1 MRYATQGTCT
11 PNHALFLEY
20 ERHAAEQKSEST
32 SDIAG
37 LVEQRQIHRLAI
49 FDACAEL
56 VAAAQT
62 RRGSSP
68 LSLTELIGQILDISQ
83 WDINK
88 DDSQPVL
95 GESCR
100 VDIMIAEEFR
110 QATLAGGWFDCTA
123 ETEQL
128 TR

>member
-1 MRYATQGTCT
+1 M
-11 PNHALFLEY
+11 
-20 ERHAAEQKSEST
+20 
-32 SDIAG
+32 AG

-49 FDACAEL
+49 FDTCAEL

-62 RRGSSP
+62 QHGGSA
-68 LSLTELIGQILDISQ
+68 LSLAELIAQILDISQ

-95 GESCR
+95 GEACR
-100 VDIMIAEEFR
+100 VDIMVAEEFR
-110 QATLAGGWFDCTA
+110 QATLAGGWFNCTS
-123 ETEQL
+123 ETERL